1 MKRAILLCAVIGLTY
16 LVGACTNQPTD
27 RTTTNRNSGFYRNG
41 DVAPINGGG
50 AGPIAPKQRTQP

>member
-1 MKRAILLCAVIGLTY
+1 MKRTILLCAVIGLTY
-16 LVGACTNQPTD
+16 LVGACTNQPAE
-27 RTTTNRNSGFYRNG
+27 RTTENSRSGFYRNS